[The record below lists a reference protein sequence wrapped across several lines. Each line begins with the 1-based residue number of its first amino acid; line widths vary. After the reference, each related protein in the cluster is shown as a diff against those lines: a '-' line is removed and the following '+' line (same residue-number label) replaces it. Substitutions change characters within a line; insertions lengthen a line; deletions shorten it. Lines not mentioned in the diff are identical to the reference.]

1 MRDAAEGAAPA
12 PLFEVVTP
20 SGHAFRIWPN
30 GQAEG
35 FPEGSALI
43 NGLAPR
49 VALTL
54 GIVAHARNSGRIT
67 EQEAAK
73 ILRTWEGA
81 C

>member
-1 MRDAAEGAAPA
+1 MHNATEGAAP

-20 SGHAFRIWPN
+20 DGHTFHIWPN